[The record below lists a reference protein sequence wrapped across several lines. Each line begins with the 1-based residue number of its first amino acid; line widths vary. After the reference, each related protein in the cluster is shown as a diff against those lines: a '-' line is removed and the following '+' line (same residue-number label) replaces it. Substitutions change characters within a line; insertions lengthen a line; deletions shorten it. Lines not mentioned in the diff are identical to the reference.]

1 MDAASLGFA
10 MNSEMSEYPVPR
22 QRLQSLFAAML
33 LLLCPCLVAQDESAE
48 KPPADQQQEAQS
60 SEDVKSKD
68 SEQSKGDG
76 STDPKDEEKKEEEEE
91 EEEPI
96 PFRDQP
102 YLVRVEIGFGLDCL
116 RASDDRE
123 ELLRRTRGA
132 ISRMYGR
139 AWEATVAETS
149 SMVPSGRR
157 HLEWLEE
164 ERLVEAWPES
174 TTQKMFFVSV
184 ERAGLDYII
193 SCREY
198 DARVQELGPLY
209 FRRTGDIRGAGT
221 MIAELLR
228 DSFRPCVLYERKF
241 LNAEERQIMELQVQA
256 GAIPIP
262 DPSAEQVVENDVLR
276 PFVREMNR
284 RDPTQL
290 NRLLKL
296 ELAYIRVLHVDRG
309 VKSGNS
315 SRKRVEGDVDVPEE
329 EQTKDSAIGYSPG
342 RVHGFYITHS
352 PIERFGSRGRRNQ
365 YFALRQRPAAED
377 SMVRITLKGKKDRP
391 LVAHRLKIA
400 YQLHWKDEE
409 DGPQTG
415 LVTDRNGEVVI
426 PQRENHPTFWIR
438 VYSGTSLLAR
448 VPYSPGLVPSDTIE
462 LPDDSI
468 RLFVEGELQLLT
480 DQLIDSIAL
489 RGVLVARAKKA
500 AERGDTKLVT
510 TLLDEYARVPAKKQF
525 TTWIEDV
532 QAKADIRLRDKGL
545 RSRMVSRM
553 TENMQGSVDRFFSPE
568 REAERDR
575 EISQLRSTAG
585 QNAAGN

>member
-48 KPPADQQQEAQS
+48 KPPADQQQEAQP

-91 EEEPI
+91 DEEPI

-174 TTQKMFFVSV
+174 TTQKMFFVSL

-209 FRRTGDIRGAGT
+209 SRRTGDIRGAGT

>member
-91 EEEPI
+91 DEEPI

-174 TTQKMFFVSV
+174 TTQKMFFVSL

>member
-1 MDAASLGFA
+1 MDTAAVADRHSIPPQKRHWCFP
-10 MNSEMSEYPVPR
+10 MR
-22 QRLQSLFAAML
+22 TFLQSLSFLAI
-33 LLLCPCLVAQDESAE
+33 LVFGLTGSPSCFAQDESKA
-48 KPPADQQQEAQS
+48 
-60 SEDVKSKD
+60 D
-68 SEQSKGDG
+68 SETKQDSEADKPKTDEDNQPPQSADG
-76 STDPKDEEKKEEEEE
+76 EENEEEE

-102 YLVRVEIGFGLDCL
+102 YQVIVRVGFGLDCL
-116 RASDDRE
+116 RATDDRE

-132 ISRMYGR
+132 INRMYGR
-139 AWEATVAETS
+139 AWEATVEESTTMIPAT
-149 SMVPSGRR
+149 RR
-157 HLEWLEE
+157 HLDWLEE
-164 ERLVEAWPES
+164 AKLIEAWPE
-174 TTQKMFFVSV
+174 TVTQKVFFVAI
-184 ERAGLDYII
+184 ERSGLDYII

-198 DARVQELGPLY
+198 DTRVQELGPVY
-209 FRRTGDIRGAGT
+209 ARRTGDIRGAGT
-221 MIAELLR
+221 VTTELLR
-228 DSFRPCVLYERKF
+228 DAFRPCVLYERKF
-241 LNAEERQIMELQVQA
+241 LDPDKRQIMELQVQA
-256 GAIPIP
+256 GSIPIP

-284 RDPTQL
+284 RDPTKL
-290 NRLLKL
+290 NKLLKL
-296 ELAYIRVLHVDRG
+296 DLAYVRVLNVDRG
-309 VKSGNS
+309 TKSGES
-315 SRKRVEGDVDVPEE
+315 SRKSVEGGVDVPEDD
-329 EQTKDSAIGYSPG
+329 KSDGSAIGYSPG

-352 PIERFGSRGRRNQ
+352 PIERFGSRGRKNQ

-377 SMVRITLKGKKDRP
+377 SKVRITLKGKADRP

-448 VPYSPGLVPSDTIE
+448 VPYSPGLIPSDSIE

-500 AERGDTKLVT
+500 AERGDQKIVT
-510 TLLDEYARVPAKKQF
+510 SLLDQYARVPAKKQF

-532 QAKADIRLRDKGL
+532 QAKADRKLRDKGM
-545 RSRMVSRM
+545 RSRMISRM

-568 REAERDR
+568 REAERER

>member
-1 MDAASLGFA
+1 
-10 MNSEMSEYPVPR
+10 
-22 QRLQSLFAAML
+22 
-33 LLLCPCLVAQDESAE
+33 
-48 KPPADQQQEAQS
+48 
-60 SEDVKSKD
+60 
-68 SEQSKGDG
+68 
-76 STDPKDEEKKEEEEE
+76 
-91 EEEPI
+91 
-96 PFRDQP
+96 
-102 YLVRVEIGFGLDCL
+102 
-116 RASDDRE
+116 
-123 ELLRRTRGA
+123 
-132 ISRMYGR
+132 
-139 AWEATVAETS
+139 
-149 SMVPSGRR
+149 
-157 HLEWLEE
+157 
-164 ERLVEAWPES
+164 
-174 TTQKMFFVSV
+174 
-184 ERAGLDYII
+184 
-193 SCREY
+193 
-198 DARVQELGPLY
+198 
-209 FRRTGDIRGAGT
+209 
-221 MIAELLR
+221 
-228 DSFRPCVLYERKF
+228 
-241 LNAEERQIMELQVQA
+241 
-256 GAIPIP
+256 
-262 DPSAEQVVENDVLR
+262 
-276 PFVREMNR
+276 
-284 RDPTQL
+284 
-290 NRLLKL
+290 
-296 ELAYIRVLHVDRG
+296 
-309 VKSGNS
+309 
-315 SRKRVEGDVDVPEE
+315 
-329 EQTKDSAIGYSPG
+329 
-342 RVHGFYITHS
+342 
-352 PIERFGSRGRRNQ
+352 
-365 YFALRQRPAAED
+365 
-377 SMVRITLKGKKDRP
+377 MVRITLKGKKDRP

-415 LVTDRNGEVVI
+415 LVTGRNGEVVI